1 MSGQFSPTARPLRP
15 GAYFDFVAS
24 PPEPVLVNTLG
35 TSAVAFK
42 HSWGP
47 ENQIVPLGSFSDFLT
62 FYGQGGTTPPAYT
75 DGYKAVRMAFQ
86 GEGLP
91 GKGGAGKVLGYRM
104 VGSGGVASHA
114 ALNNTTPAAA
124 ITLTARYKGAFG
136 NQITYTVVANAKNPS
151 TQLDLNIFVQ
161 GFLTETYTFNKT
173 DITSLGAL
181 ITANS
186 KWIVPSAIT
195 SGTALATVST
205 PTALASGDDGA
216 TLTGSDFTAMQA
228 AFGVTR
234 FGTFAVSDIASTASW
249 SDATGST
256 AFTALVSWIQGLN
269 TNGKRCMLIVG
280 GSAADTAV
288 TAAARSALCAD
299 PNIINIGVGSF
310 TDSVLGTVD
319 TSQLAPRLAGII
331 AARTEKQGLSM
342 ARLAGLTIVSG
353 ASDSDIAS
361 ALTGGAFMTIGQDS
375 NADAPVRFEKGLTT
389 YATFDGARPVAF
401 FSNPK
406 FVLTMQN
413 LENELTEWAESN
425 VTGQLPVTQNTVN
438 FVIGNLTARMKLR
451 EADEIIQPGWTVV
464 RNPEPA
470 PQPGDDFI
478 AVLYGVSF
486 IRDVEQVLN
495 TVVVS

>member
-1 MSGQFSPTARPLRP
+1 MAGQFSPTARPLRP
-15 GAYFDFVAS
+15 GAYFDFVAQA
-24 PPEPVLVNTLG
+24 PQPVLVNTLG
-35 TSAVAFK
+35 TVALPFT

-47 ENQIVPLGSFSDFLT
+47 ENRVVPLGSFSDFLS

-75 DGYKAVRMAFQ
+75 PGYKAARMTFQ

-91 GKGGAGKVLGYRM
+91 GKGGAGKVLAYRA
-104 VGSGGVASHA
+104 VGSAGVAASSV
-114 ALNNTTPAAA
+114 LQNTGAAAA
-124 ITLTARYKGAFG
+124 ITLTAVYKGTFG
-136 NQITYTVVANAKNPS
+136 NQITYTVKANAANPS

-161 GFLTETYTFNKT
+161 GFLTETYTFTKT
-173 DITSLGAL
+173 DVTSLATL

-186 KWIVPSAIT
+186 KWVIPSAVT
-195 SGTALATVST
+195 SGVALATVGT
-205 PTALASGDDGA
+205 PTALAGGNDGA

-228 AFGVTR
+228 AFGVQR
-234 FGTFAVSDIASTASW
+234 FGSLAFFDIASTASW
-249 SDATGST
+249 SDSAGSA
-256 AFTALVSWIQGLN
+256 AFTGLVTWIQGLN

-280 GSAADTAV
+280 GSAADTAA
-288 TAAARSALCAD
+288 TAAARSALCND
-299 PNIINIGVGSF
+299 PNIINIGIGTF
-310 TDSVLGTVD
+310 TDSVLGTLD

-353 ASDSDIAS
+353 AADSDIAS
-361 ALTGGAFMTIGQDS
+361 ALTGGAFMTIAQDS

-389 YATFDGARPVAF
+389 YATYDGARPVLI

-406 FVLTMQN
+406 FVVTMQN

-425 VTGQLPVTQNTVN
+425 VAGQLPVSDNTVN
-438 FVIGNLTARMKLR
+438 YVIGNMTARMKQR

-464 RNPEPA
+464 RNPQPA
-470 PQPGDDFI
+470 PTPADDFI
-478 AVLYGVSF
+478 ALLYGVGF